1 MFNNFI
7 NYINKE
13 TECTLSK
20 PGNDFK
26 LIKSVDFHEV
36 RKALMRDLIKADEWT
51 ASNHMM
57 FKKGKFQ
64 VLQSSHNNP
73 MYLSRL
79 SLSHQKVS
87 QKKRTCR

>member
-7 NYINKE
+7 NYIDEE

-20 PGNDFK
+20 PANDSK
-26 LIKSVDFHEV
+26 LIKSVDLHEV
-36 RKALMRDLIKADEWT
+36 RKVLVKDLHKVDEWT
-51 ASNHMM
+51 ASNHRM

-73 MYLSRL
+73 MYQCRL
-79 SLSHQKVS
+79 SSSDQKVF